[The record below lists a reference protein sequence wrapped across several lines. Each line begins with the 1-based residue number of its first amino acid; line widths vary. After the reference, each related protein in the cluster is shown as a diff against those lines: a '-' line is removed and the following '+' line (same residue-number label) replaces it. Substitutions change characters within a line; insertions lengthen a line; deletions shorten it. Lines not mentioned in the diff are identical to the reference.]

1 MTLTDEKVKKTILEL
16 SYDEHVSLL
25 IELGMSAEE
34 AKETASRVRK
44 SLNTHDMNEDISSDE
59 DIPSKPIPQYHGQDK
74 YNESVICNLK
84 VSARSDMGSCPYQ
97 EDDIFYRAVNGK
109 VVVACFDGHGGTCVN
124 KAMDIFKAHCHEM
137 TQFSDKKKI
146 MAWFQKTFV
155 EPLQN
160 EHNGVCVLMGVVNS
174 QGGWF
179 LNLGDCRLYVD
190 GIPKTKDSNVSSMSE
205 YDRKVFDTKL
215 QKINCGA
222 NSTHL
227 FRRDGCVTHYLAVT
241 ASLGDCDWNH
251 VLCRIPE
258 LVFVNKFNR
267 ISMMTD
273 GVTEYLNDNIIA
285 RLTTANEIVGEVY
298 VAAFPMQPKPKY
310 KCWLDPKDNT
320 SAIVI
325 SK

>member
-1 MTLTDEKVKKTILEL
+1 MTLTDEKVKKMILEL

-137 TQFSDKKKI
+137 THSP
-146 MAWFQKTFV
+146 TRR
-155 EPLQN
+155 
-160 EHNGVCVLMGVVNS
+160 
-174 QGGWF
+174 
-179 LNLGDCRLYVD
+179 RLWH
-190 GIPKTKDSNVSSMSE
+190 GFK
-205 YDRKVFDTKL
+205 
-215 QKINCGA
+215 
-222 NSTHL
+222 
-227 FRRDGCVTHYLAVT
+227 
-241 ASLGDCDWNH
+241 
-251 VLCRIPE
+251 
-258 LVFVNKFNR
+258 
-267 ISMMTD
+267 
-273 GVTEYLNDNIIA
+273 
-285 RLTTANEIVGEVY
+285 RL
-298 VAAFPMQPKPKY
+298 
-310 KCWLDPKDNT
+310 L
-320 SAIVI
+320 
-325 SK
+325 